1 MTTTHQLRF
10 GVGLFTIPKLLDQDF
25 TGTMQLLAEIG
36 YKEVELTGHLLEYRR
51 WWRPDPILAK
61 LSGAF
66 PFDAHQRHAPT
77 LPCAG

>member
-36 YKEVELTGHLLEYRR
+36 YKEVELTEE
-51 WWRPDPILAK
+51 W
-61 LSGAF
+61 S
-66 PFDAHQRHAPT
+66 
-77 LPCAG
+77 